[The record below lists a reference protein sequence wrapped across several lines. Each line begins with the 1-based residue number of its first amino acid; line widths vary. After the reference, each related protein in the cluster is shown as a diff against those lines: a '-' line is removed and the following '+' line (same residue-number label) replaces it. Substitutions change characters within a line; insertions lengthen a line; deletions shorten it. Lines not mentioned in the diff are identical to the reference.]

1 MLCTTLSSAA
11 QEVSIHNVT
20 TACVFRGDWPALLIL
35 AALLILILWITQP
48 YWYWTTQPYWYWTAL
63 LIPTHTLNHSPNGT
77 ESHSPTD
84 IEQPYWC
91 SFSGSQPYWYWVT
104 QPYWHRTAL
113 LMLILWITALLIL
126 SHTALLISN
135 SPSDAHTLNHSPTDT
150 HTLNHNSRSSHDVPY
165 ACTSSMLLVITSR
178 HSSLS
183 HSNYALTHYVMTHHA
198 ACHHIT
204 ALFPESQ
211 QLCFDTLCYDTLC
224 CLSSHHGTHPW
235 VTAIM
240 FWHIM
245 LWHTMLLVITSRHSS
260 LSHSNCVLTH
270 YVMTHH
276 AACHHITALI
286 PESQQ
291 LCLDSVCYD
300 TLLGLART
308 VYIDRIWPCIW
319 WFSCKKYRIYTVYI
333 YGSGPTLHIML
344 LVITSRHSHSWVTA
358 KAFLPRRLA
367 TVHTV

>member
-204 ALFPESQ
+204 AL
-211 QLCFDTLCYDTLC
+211 
-224 CLSSHHGTHPW
+224 
-235 VTAIM
+235 
-240 FWHIM
+240 
-245 LWHTMLLVITSRHSS
+245 
-260 LSHSNCVLTH
+260 
-270 YVMTHH
+270 
-276 AACHHITALI
+276 I